1 MAHCINI
8 NHPDY
13 IDLRQET
20 GLHEDVLKAKI
31 AIWMEENG
39 NDRFPSSDE
48 LGIFNTMGIT
58 KTKQKD
64 EFYDISK
71 SDFDEKGDIIANS
84 NAKLGKYGYYYEL
97 TAEQQKQYNKYIEKS
112 GYRGSADNTSR
123 GFELFRNLKQN
134 VYLKKVRGKHYLYI
148 ELKDLKESNGVKLPY
163 IYGRVKFPIDLVYH
177 GEMQKYLDSFK
188 EETPYISEQEQA
200 IRRRLFKTKGISAA
214 KAANFYIF
222 NIRDAIFKLI
232 KDLGGD
238 IQYSDLSNMD
248 EDTIER
254 IKSLANIDKKI
265 EDIKKRYQKMVE
277 DLDED
282 ELRQQIMES
291 VASNYG
297 EKEIQGIWSIIN
309 HLPVP
314 FLRLLAFEYV
324 NEATAFFAMGDAR
337 NVTTIRVP
345 TSNSIKTHTS
355 IIFGTAI
362 NVALRRMH
370 DEGIINDEVINSLN
384 SSLRAE
390 IQKVILANGGRL
402 LTYDELRKLT
412 KRIKHIFDNFKS
424 VNVEHKGERLSLYEI
439 YQTYHE
445 QAYNDILEYVNRQ
458 NGGIAKVVD
467 YINKLEHTR
476 LNKVFTNVTL
486 GNFSSMP
493 NLRFPIDYTAIA
505 AHELGHAL
513 DFYLQT
519 TNVNVRS
526 QINNFIRELVAL
538 PEFENYLEK
547 GLYTRGYNKSDT
559 EEISADLY
567 AWMMAKGAN
576 YDMSTSHLAS
586 MDTFMTENETMVED
600 IFKKVFGIEDKIKG
614 KKGSSVVEYI
624 KDLIRQLK
632 EWVNKT
638 LGTKLYSEKD
648 GINPEPAGMALQRL
662 LSGLENLTMRDSNF
676 DINTILDS
684 TTQTHNLSF
693 LEKQDSKSTNII
705 KISDSLRSFTSNI
718 RNYDVKIITSK
729 RGNHVM
735 IFKSPEGKKGF
746 IKISNNLYNAIEQ
759 DPTINIFDM
768 PVYQVEV
775 KNTTMY
781 VVGMVGSE
789 PIGEIA
795 PEDLTPKSEF
805 PELKM
810 VEPFSSPQKSRLT
823 EEQRKIFTQLQNMG
837 LVSKKTFSFKV
848 GDKVK
853 SWYFIPKSPVYSQS
867 STIYSRTEPTD
878 FKKDYRKKQI
888 LDDLIE
894 KNGWTFIRTRETENA
909 IHVEIGDFSG
919 QFPTR
924 FESKASAPEVQS
936 TPANAIT
943 KQKILNFLHNI
954 GFTNIQLVKKLVH
967 NGEEIEEDAYIDMM
981 NGVMQIVEGKED
993 VTLPEEAMHILV
1005 ELIQQSDPVL
1015 FRKLEL
1021 EVIDY
1026 QLYRNLINSTY
1037 ASDPNYMKDGKPDYA
1052 KLKKEAIAKVLVEY
1066 MIGSDENS
1074 SEALSKIKKVNSWWA
1089 AIKSWIRSIFTKY
1102 KNPFKEAL
1110 NKLEENNK
1118 AFGEY
1123 TDLDSDEFF
1132 FAKSSKTI
1140 EERDKEFETT
1150 KTTFSVLKD
1159 SAARLGFSKI
1169 DHEYYKNGVLWDG
1182 KRVTGLVEDFK
1193 NSLFRNKP
1201 SDPERRAYWDSLAK
1215 DGQYVHSVFEDV
1227 FNSMVDGETG
1237 LLKDVESELTD
1248 ALYPSEIERLIARR
1262 VKGYM
1267 RRMFATFPV
1276 GTRFLS
1282 ETIVFSES
1290 KNLIGTVDFIAV
1302 EPNGKVA
1309 ILDWKTVQSEAEERD
1324 YKKQQWEIQL
1334 SAYKEILKDNGIKEF
1349 SRIRAI
1355 PVFRSYRS
1363 DGKLKDLVLGD
1374 VDPLKEESRAKRPF
1388 ISTEESSGNEIRDR
1402 LIIRLKGVYS
1412 TFIDMLKSG
1421 KLDSRLILDEINNAI
1436 FDLQVGKDLRHVIS
1450 YIVDLHQTVRKLSKE
1465 IEDNK
1470 LTDVD
1475 TLNGFIADIN
1485 IYKGVYDAISEIQA
1499 LVTKDKTIDVIH
1511 RDKLRLKF
1519 NDLSD
1524 RMGVI
1529 NSQLTDLLDS
1539 IAKQNGVYNLPSPE
1553 KVVRGFS
1560 VHLRAMGDHDIA
1572 SIRLMY
1578 ELVKN
1583 AYGQIDIETDEELKK
1598 LKALKYA
1605 FDGFVKNSGMK
1616 YQDAISLLVNKE
1628 NGRLHS
1634 KINKEFYKKRKEVQ
1648 DSHDSKTILNFVNEN
1663 YDIANWKEWYDK
1675 ELADNIKLWESGAMS
1690 EDAAENRK
1698 IIKAKRAKFEKEYNI
1713 LKFPKTAFHVYNK
1726 LVWGRNI
1733 KEELWESDEFKTI
1746 KANPVLTDTY
1756 NFFVKK
1762 NKELVD
1768 IGAIAEYEAYTFVPN
1783 VLKGATDIFSVKD
1796 TNVLNKV
1803 ANLSLQSYRNWKRK
1817 ISIND
1822 YQLNFQGKIDQSTGE
1837 KIEERFIPYVDK
1849 LDNNYEL
1856 TLKVADEIIP
1866 GFKNAKKEEKWPLIK
1881 KFRENEAND
1890 KLFAEKLISK
1900 RNMSFDIFTIY
1911 GLMSKEIAKEKY
1923 LQKSDDIFRGL
1934 RHHEKSK
1941 ANFATNKY
1949 GKITYEGDRPVMSQ
1963 KEGENYELFE
1973 KYYRYFVG
1981 GEAIQM
1987 DSDYSIKFSLKKL
2000 WNKLPIGK
2008 QYKFEITDED
2018 NQGGISVSKF
2028 ILWLNNSNTL
2038 KTLGLN
2044 FSSALSNLFG
2054 SSFSADKLYSSK
2066 ISKDDLYSAWT
2077 KITSVGFYQTE
2088 EMKKQAALVDFF
2100 LPLLNN
2106 REAFKAEQLSVAAA
2120 SRILS
2125 QDWLMWPQRKGDEIV
2140 QLNLFFAFIENT
2152 GIIDKKIVN
2161 LRELA
2166 SSKVVPQDYWRKN
2179 SEERKEI
2186 DKKFKET
2193 LKELKEQYGITKLA
2207 EYKKETI
2214 NGKEETII
2222 SLPDIARNSKDVA
2235 DFRAQIQ
2242 TLSKDATGSADEFD
2256 FQTYRLHMIGRLAG
2270 TFKNWI
2276 PRMGDVRWAEL
2287 HYSQSHQQYV
2297 YGRFRMLYRGF
2308 TSNLFA
2314 SILKTIPIP
2323 WVTGKVFKNAG
2334 KEDLIKRALD
2344 IYQKKK
2350 QEIEKLRRGEEFM
2363 TEKEFVDA
2371 FLIGFENSMGEV
2383 RIFTF
2388 LTLFILFGLMK
2399 GTGDDEPEEK
2409 AMKALIRR
2417 QIDKMSDEVG
2427 FFFNPPSIIDIAKN
2441 PFPVMMY
2448 VNDLKNL
2455 TLNLGKETLGMTQ
2468 EAMGLEEQ
2476 GADVRERAKPM
2487 KYLFKVLPVLK
2498 EIINYMP
2505 AYDSELG
2512 NDWGVK
2518 IADKRGI

>member
-1 MAHCINI
+1 MTHCINI

-13 IDLRQET
+13 VDLRNES
-20 GLHEDVLKAKI
+20 GLHEDILKAKI
-31 AIWMEENG
+31 AIWMKENG
-39 NDRFPSSDE
+39 TDKIPSAEE
-48 LGIFNTMGIT
+48 L
-58 KTKQKD
+58 
-64 EFYDISK
+64 DILPIK
-71 SDFDEKGDIIANS
+71 
-84 NAKLGKYGYYYEL
+84 
-97 TAEQQKQYNKYIEKS
+97 NKYLQLASNLVNPAIEELDNYLLDFLKNFNVKS
-112 GYRGSADNTSR
+112 KQ
-123 GFELFRNLKQN
+123 FE
-134 VYLKKVRGKHYLYI
+134 
-148 ELKDLKESNGVKLPY
+148 ELKSRLGVNALGATDILNKLIWY
-163 IYGRVKFPIDLVYH
+163 VKNRN
-177 GEMQKYLDSFK
+177 
-188 EETPYISEQEQA
+188 EETLSEESA
-200 IRRRLFKTKGISAA
+200 HMLVALMGENHSDIREL
-214 KAANFYIF
+214 
-222 NIRDAIFKLI
+222 
-232 KDLGGD
+232 
-238 IQYSDLSNMD
+238 
-248 EDTIER
+248 
-254 IKSLANIDKKI
+254 LANITNWSEYNNIKDQYLPIYKDEEKVKI
-265 EDIKKRYQKMVE
+265 EAVGKLIAKALVKNYKLNGLDKNKLQKA
-277 DLDED
+277 LDKILNFIE
-282 ELRQQIMES
+282 EILNSMNFSNVFMYNES
-291 VASNYG
+291 VADHIAINILSGNKDYIYKIKNINPNVNAK
-297 EKEIQGIWSIIN
+297 KEISNNPNAKKIIN
-309 HLPVP
+309 K
-314 FLRLLAFEYV
+314 FSS
-324 NEATAFFAMGDAR
+324 N
-337 NVTTIRVP
+337 NV
-345 TSNSIKTHTS
+345 
-355 IIFGTAI
+355 
-362 NVALRRMH
+362 
-370 DEGIINDEVINSLN
+370 
-384 SSLRAE
+384 
-390 IQKVILANGGRL
+390 
-402 LTYDELRKLT
+402 KLT
-412 KRIKHIFDNFKS
+412 
-424 VNVEHKGERLSLYEI
+424 GSL
-439 YQTYHE
+439 
-445 QAYNDILEYVNRQ
+445 
-458 NGGIAKVVD
+458 
-467 YINKLEHTR
+467 
-476 LNKVFTNVTL
+476 
-486 GNFSSMP
+486 
-493 NLRFPIDYTAIA
+493 AIA
-505 AHELGHAL
+505 G
-513 DFYLQT
+513 
-519 TNVNVRS
+519 
-526 QINNFIRELVAL
+526 
-538 PEFENYLEK
+538 
-547 GLYTRGYNKSDT
+547 
-559 EEISADLY
+559 
-567 AWMMAKGAN
+567 
-576 YDMSTSHLAS
+576 
-586 MDTFMTENETMVED
+586 TEN
-600 IFKKVFGIEDKIKG
+600 
-614 KKGSSVVEYI
+614 
-624 KDLIRQLK
+624 IR
-632 EWVNKT
+632 
-638 LGTKLYSEKD
+638 
-648 GINPEPAGMALQRL
+648 R
-662 LSGLENLTMRDSNF
+662 
-676 DINTILDS
+676 
-684 TTQTHNLSF
+684 
-693 LEKQDSKSTNII
+693 
-705 KISDSLRSFTSNI
+705 
-718 RNYDVKIITSK
+718 
-729 RGNHVM
+729 
-735 IFKSPEGKKGF
+735 PEGKGIHDLDFKVKSFEVFNKEVLSKIPDNAVPAHFGWHKKSYSTFAYLIPSEGYRIEVLERKDDFSNGWITNYKLYNEKDEEVEITQSNVISLDFFVYKEGSNQKDFEFSSDFIPASLVYEGKISLGGKSNPYFFSRDKDQEDYVLRNPKSFIPFENHIYYQLSNKGDSSLDYLSTTNIKKSSNINQVSDNLKDFLSGYNNYTIAQEDNSFVIMSKGGNPQIILKSPDGKPLF
-746 IKISNNLYNAIEQ
+746 IRISNNLYKSMQKDEN
-759 DPTINIFDM
+759 INILDY
-768 PVYQVEV
+768 PVYEV
-775 KNTTMY
+775 KLNTGSTMF
-781 VVGMVGSE
+781 V
-789 PIGEIA
+789 IGERGSLGMPL
-795 PEDLTPKSEF
+795 PELNKEEDSPRGKLTP
-805 PELKM
+805 
-810 VEPFSSPQKSRLT
+810 
-823 EEQRKIFTQLQNMG
+823 EQNEIFTRPQNAG
-837 LVSKKTFSFKV
+837 LVSKKTFSFEVQGKT
-848 GDKVK
+848 KR
-853 SWYFIPKSPVYSQS
+853 WYFIPKAPVYSQA
-867 STIYSRTEPTD
+867 STIYSKNTTSD
-878 FKKDYRKKQI
+878 YKKDYRKKQI